1 LRALGALAVAAAIAA
16 PAAGGATPR
25 DIYRDLVDN
34 GRLDGRYTQ
43 AELAAYARDA
53 SVQGYGNPSVVVVP
67 KPRYTCANPGP
78 GTSAPGGVTWEEY
91 CNSGGVAGASNNL
104 AATPRAQGTLPFTG
118 AELTIFALVGA
129 LLVAS
134 GLLLRAS
141 ARQKS

>member
-1 LRALGALAVAAAIAA
+1 MLLTAAIAA
-16 PAAGGATPR
+16 PGAGAATPR
-25 DIYRDLVDN
+25 EMYNDLVDN
-34 GRLDGRYTQ
+34 GRMDRTYTN
-43 AELAAYARDA
+43 AEWAAFRRDA
-53 SVQGYGNPSVVVVP
+53 SVQGYGNPAVIATA
-67 KPRYTCANPGP
+67 KPYNCANPGP

-91 CNSGGVAGASNNL
+91 CSSGGVAGASNDL
-104 AATPRAQGTLPFTG
+104 AATPRTQGTLPFTG